1 MVTGK
6 TSKLWKITT
15 NKELEQ
21 LAGRVRRSGDDN
33 GTKSSVTVK
42 DGRYVPRLSLTVKS
56 RL

>member
-6 TSKLWKITT
+6 TSKLWMITT
-15 NKELEQ
+15 NKELERR
-21 LAGRVRRSGDDN
+21 AGRVRRSGDVN
-33 GTKSSVTVK
+33 GTKSSVTIK